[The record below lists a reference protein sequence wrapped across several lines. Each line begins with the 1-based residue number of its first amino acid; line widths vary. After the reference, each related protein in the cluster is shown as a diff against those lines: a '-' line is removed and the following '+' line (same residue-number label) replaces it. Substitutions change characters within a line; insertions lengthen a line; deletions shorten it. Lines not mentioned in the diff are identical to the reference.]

1 MRTSRPLASAGRAWK
16 RSWTGYCIPPASLR
30 IPGTAFLLR
39 RTIASDN
46 EPNAYVVFLTC
57 LVGAVFSEDV
67 WNWAHSRFLDSL
79 STKSTQEKKERTMAE
94 AIEADSGAGGAN
106 KDPAPR

>member
-1 MRTSRPLASAGRAWK
+1 
-16 RSWTGYCIPPASLR
+16 
-30 IPGTAFLLR
+30 
-39 RTIASDN
+39 
-46 EPNAYVVFLTC
+46 
-57 LVGAVFSEDV
+57 VFSEDV

-94 AIEADSGAGGAN
+94 AIEADSGACGAN